1 MNNRKR
7 ETLNALLCQGWLPI
21 FVHDNY
27 DSKVLVEAAVA
38 AGCRCLEYTIRR
50 HDAAKMIPWI
60 KKEYPEAK
68 VLVATLVDGPR
79 AEAHLAET
87 APNFLSVQ
95 QAVDLGCDGL
105 ISYLGFRAETY
116 AKFGD
121 DLVIIPAV
129 ATPQEALNQFE
140 LGATMIK
147 IADPDK
153 SPIIVKVMRNN
164 THRLFG
170 ILVTGGMRV
179 EVIPDYV
186 EAGAL
191 VCAGG
196 FDLYWPELGQDAPP
210 EQIAV
215 KVREHLDAVAA
226 ARKRY
231 MPDLAEAIADGQTN
245 LLDVIAAAKAS
256 LSPSCPNIH
265 PYTRKVR
272 CGFNNGEAI
281 G

>member
-7 ETLNALLCQGWLPI
+7 ETLNALLRQGWLPI
-21 FVHDNY
+21 FVHDSY

-38 AGCRCLEYTIRR
+38 AGCQCLEYTIRR

-60 KKEYPEAK
+60 KKEYPEIK
-68 VLVATLVDGPR
+68 VFAATLVDSSR
-79 AEAHLAET
+79 VEAYLAET

-121 DLVIIPAV
+121 DLVIIPAA
-129 ATPQEALNQFE
+129 ATPQEALDQFE

-153 SPIIVKVMRNN
+153 SPIIIKVLRNN
-164 THRLFG
+164 THGLFG
-170 ILVTGGMRV
+170 ILVTGGMRL

-196 FDLYWPELGQDAPP
+196 FDLYWPDLGENASV
-210 EQIAV
+210 EQIAA
-215 KVREHLDAVAA
+215 KLREHIEAVAA

-231 MPDLAEAIADGQTN
+231 LPDLAEVIAGGRTN
-245 LLDVIAAAKAS
+245 LLEVIAAAF
-256 LSPSCPNIH
+256 
-265 PYTRKVR
+265 
-272 CGFNNGEAI
+272 G
-281 G
+281 